1 MINQLQEVYKKKRK
15 LKGGNQPP
23 KNKQNI
29 EKNKNNVSIQQ

>member
-1 MINQLQEVYKKKRK
+1 MINQLQVGYKNKRK

-29 EKNKNNVSIQQ
+29 EKNKNNISIQQ